1 MDRRC
6 GLTPRRRNMRRRPAF
21 RPRRVPL
28 IAHRSR
34 RLRLLGTLNLLM
46 AGERYRIIRKHAE
59 HGEGEE
65 ASQRPKALVHPVA
78 PREPTGTN
86 NEIARSVP
94 FELHGE
100 YHTA

>member
-1 MDRRC
+1 M
-6 GLTPRRRNMRRRPAF
+6 
-21 RPRRVPL
+21 
-28 IAHRSR
+28 AHRSR
-34 RLRLLGTLNLLM
+34 RIRPLGALNLLV
-46 AGERYRIIRKHAE
+46 AGERYRIIRKHGE

-65 ASQRPKALVHPVA
+65 ASQRPETLVHPVA

-86 NEIARSVP
+86 NEIARSVS